1 LDFKEKLK
9 IYRKENNLTQKQLA
23 DKLGTSRSTIAETER
38 GNIKG
43 TIEFIN
49 KLSKVSNLP
58 ITYWAKDGSDI
69 SYESYQA
76 LDVLI
81 NAMIENGLIKD
92 DGKIPDK
99 DKDIVISV
107 LEQEIKLKIKCLKE
121 KNCKE

>member
-1 LDFKEKLK
+1 MDFKEKLK

-58 ITYWAKDGSDI
+58 ITYWAKDSSDI

>member
-1 LDFKEKLK
+1 MDFKEKLK

-58 ITYWAKDGSDI
+58 ITYWAKDSSDI

-107 LEQEIKLKIKCLKE
+107 LEQEIKLKIKFK
-121 KNCKE
+121 K